1 MLRKFGSE
9 SMIKYIGQKEE
20 SKQNSINKA
29 EKQKKCQSILFGLVV
44 KVFT

>member
-29 EKQKKCQSILFGLVV
+29 EKQKKSVRVYYLA
-44 KVFT
+44 